1 MKVIFRKKLILK
13 HSKRKII
20 YIGGKKWTI
29 YITTVI
35 SNNEFDNIYN
45 SIKYHNKLY
54 LPKDLN
60 KEASLISKILN
71 INAF

>member
-20 YIGGKKWTI
+20 YIGGRNGQ
-29 YITTVI
+29 YM
-35 SNNEFDNIYN
+35 
-45 SIKYHNKLY
+45 